1 MKCKRVVA
9 GGVLVLCLVSAC
21 TWVKPT
27 PQASQVHVVGRS
39 NLAGCQRQGSVGVSV
54 RSQLLFDIQRSPAK
68 VKTELE
74 TLARNEAARRSA
86 DSVIATTGVRNGTQQ
101 FDIYRCR

>member
-1 MKCKRVVA
+1 MKCKQVLA
-9 GGVLVLCLVSAC
+9 GVLLLGSMSAC

-27 PQASQVHVVGRS
+27 PEANNVHVVGPS
-39 NLAGCQRQGSVGVSV
+39 NIGGCERLGWVEVAV
-54 RSQLLFDIQRSPAK
+54 RSELLFDIQRSPAK

-74 TLARNEAARRSA
+74 TLARNQAAKRGA
-86 DSVIATTGVRNGTQQ
+86 DSVMATSNVQNGKQN

>member
-1 MKCKRVVA
+1 MKHKLWVSVILLS
-9 GGVLVLCLVSAC
+9 GLMSAC

-27 PQASQVHVVGRS
+27 PQANNVHVVGQS
-39 NLAGCQRQGSVGVSV
+39 NIGGCERLGWVEVAV
-54 RSQLLFDIQRSPAK
+54 RSELLFDIQRSPAK

-74 TLARNEAARRSA
+74 TLARNQAAKRGA
-86 DSVIATTGVRNGTQQ
+86 DSVMATSDVQNGKQL

>member
-1 MKCKRVVA
+1 MKKLFLLGMVV
-9 GGVLVLCLVSAC
+9 VSLLPAC

-27 PQASQVHVVGRS
+27 PEAANVHVVGET
-39 NLAGCQRQGSVGVSV
+39 NLTNCERLGWVEVAV
-54 RSQLLFDIQRSPAK
+54 RAELVLDIQRSPQK

-74 TLARNEAARRSA
+74 TLARNQAAKRAA
-86 DSVIATTGVRNGTQQ
+86 DSIIATSQIQNGKQT